1 MLLTLLFAFATAPV
15 MPEPVDAPAIIV
27 STTRL
32 TDAEINKGAGDYVR
46 SVLPTPTY
54 GQYARWADP
63 VCAKVTGIEDSYAA
77 LVMARVMA
85 AADAAGV
92 KRGKPGCRPNLS
104 IVFSEDAATTVKA
117 IVRKKPGLVSGL
129 SGPERARLLGNPLP
143 VRSWH
148 VIELRG
154 SDGRAAAPDAS
165 GALMSAQ
172 SGGGTP
178 LGNVLPGSAAQT
190 SSWSSSLIDTHVAV
204 WATRAV
210 VVVDVTLAAGKPLD
224 AVGDY
229 VAMVALAPM
238 RLPPPAPGVTSI
250 LGLFTGQQ
258 SSSELSEWDRAFLK
272 SLYRIRMNR
281 SGFQQRGLLVGGI
294 KAELAK

>member
-1 MLLTLLFAFATAPV
+1 MMLSLLLALTVVPGAV
-15 MPEPVDAPAIIV
+15 EGPAITV
-27 STTRL
+27 TGTRL
-32 TDAEINKGAGDYVR
+32 TAEQIDLGARDYVR
-46 SVLPTPTY
+46 SVLPTPSY

-63 VCAKVTGIEDSYAA
+63 VCAKVTGIEDNYAA
-77 LVMARVMA
+77 IVTARVMA

-117 IVRKKPGLVSGL
+117 IVRKKPKQISGL
-129 SGPERARLLGNPLP
+129 NGAERARLLGDPLP
-143 VRSWH
+143 VRWWH
-148 VIELRG
+148 GIELRG
-154 SDGRAAAPDAS
+154 SDGRPAAPNAS

-172 SGGGTP
+172 SAGGTP

-190 SSWSSSLIDTHVAV
+190 DSWSSSLIDTHIAV
-204 WATRAV
+204 WATSAV

-224 AVGDY
+224 AVSDY

-238 RLPPPAPGVTSI
+238 RLPPPVPGVTSI
-250 LGLFTGQQ
+250 LGLFSGQQ
-258 SSSELSEWDRAFLK
+258 SSSELSEWDRAFLA

-281 SGFQQRGLLVGGI
+281 RGDQQRGLLVGGI